1 MLCCRHAGCYLL
13 LIAHPS
19 FCRVATG
26 SADNNRPS
34 CSAKLFSFAKQH
46 KQDVL
51 QMFSSTLCL
60 LRTGFSKSIV
70 NSIAFIL
77 HLFKNHLYIRVGLKH
92 FRVICKTIILNQSN
106 IQSRWCK
113 YTLTRGSYLH
123 TNHIQLEQIK
133 SFSLITFISIVI
145 HFQATSG
152 TGILS
157 GLFIIPSLLFSN
169 PI

>member
-46 KQDVL
+46 KQDVP

-70 NSIAFIL
+70 NSIAF
-77 HLFKNHLYIRVGLKH
+77 N
-92 FRVICKTIILNQSN
+92 
-106 IQSRWCK
+106 
-113 YTLTRGSYLH
+113 
-123 TNHIQLEQIK
+123 
-133 SFSLITFISIVI
+133 ITFISKSVI
-145 HFQATSG
+145 HEG
-152 TGILS
+152 GVDILQS
-157 GLFIIPSLLFSN
+157 YLQKNHIKYNHGGANTRLHGVVIYIP
-169 PI
+169 IT